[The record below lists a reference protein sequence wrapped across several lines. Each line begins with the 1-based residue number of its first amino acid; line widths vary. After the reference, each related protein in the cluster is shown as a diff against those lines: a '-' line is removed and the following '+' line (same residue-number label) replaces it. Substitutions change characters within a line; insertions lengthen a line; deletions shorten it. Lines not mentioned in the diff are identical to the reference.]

1 MQLDLVTLDGIKAR
15 NDVYEVLLPTSI
27 GMIAV
32 FPGHMPL
39 VTLIDNGIISI
50 RYKKSDGDDQM
61 DHFATYGGIAE
72 VSGARIKVLVD
83 EADTADDIIAEE
95 AKAAMERAEGLRAN
109 AKNQVD
115 LDKAKAEIDRHA
127 VRLKVAGLRRRH
139 RG

>member
-61 DHFATYGGIAE
+61 DHFATYGGARGDQCA
-72 VSGARIKVLVD
+72 GACHR
-83 EADTADDIIAEE
+83 
-95 AKAAMERAEGLRAN
+95 RGG
-109 AKNQVD
+109 QGC
-115 LDKAKAEIDRHA
+115 HG
-127 VRLKVAGLRRRH
+127 AG
-139 RG
+139 